1 MDLIARKPIRL
12 LIRIAAVACVVA
24 IAILSLTPRAHM
36 VRTSLGGH
44 FEHTLA
50 YLVCAWLCV
59 VTCKSWRHRVAIFGL
74 LMAFAGLLEFLQ
86 SMVPGRHSG
95 FDDFIFSAAGGAAG
109 ALAALL
115 MAGKPA

>member
-1 MDLIARKPIRL
+1 MGLIDREPVRL

-59 VTCKSWRHRVAIFGL
+59 VTFKPWRQRVAIFGL
-74 LMAFAGLLEFLQ
+74 LLAYAGLLEFLQ
-86 SMVPGRHSG
+86 SMVQGRHSG
-95 FDDFIFSAAGGAAG
+95 FDDFAFSTAGAAAG
-109 ALAALL
+109 ALAAFL
-115 MAGKPA
+115 MARKPA